1 MLFNSY
7 IFIFAFLPVMLVG
20 FYALKK
26 LEYFR
31 ASKIFLVLGSLFF
44 YGYWKLSYLPILL
57 LSMGMNY
64 FLACR
69 INTSAKGGGGQKKV
83 VNCWSKF

>member
-20 FYALKK
+20 FYALKRMG
-26 LEYFR
+26 YFR

-57 LSMGMNY
+57 LSMGVNY
-64 FLACR
+64 FFAL
-69 INTSAKGGGGQKKV
+69 K
-83 VNCWSKF
+83 